1 MLKVMFGG
9 RVGAGNL
16 GVNQRERGACCLAV
30 PLLVLSSCVEQ
41 TPLNMTPPRREWCV
55 KHGLGK

>member
-16 GVNQRERGACCLAV
+16 GVNQRERGLCLLPGFAF
-30 PLLVLSSCVEQ
+30 LSLNCCVEQ
-41 TPLNMTPPRREWCV
+41 TLLNMTPPRREWCV
-55 KHGLGK
+55 RHG